1 LRRLPLSQVIADPL
15 PNYTMA
21 TAMIAARAF
30 RFTQSRI
37 CGLLESSSLAKL
49 KVAASGVPA
58 VLYKISRLADASDDR
73 LARNARLAEAHRA
86 LVVGDPDPSVL
97 LAAAKEYRHAH
108 AAWIKKMGPLN
119 SDPHLGQ

>member
-1 LRRLPLSQVIADPL
+1 LSQVIADPL

-30 RFTQSRI
+30 RFSRSLASV
-37 CGLLESSSLAKL
+37 GLLESSSLAKL

-108 AAWIKKMGPLN
+108 AAWIKKMGR
-119 SDPHLGQ
+119 